1 MNYRKYRKTILTAL
15 LLVVVML
22 LLAGCGQDTI
32 SPEPDQSGTGSL
44 VVYSS
49 RNETFVESLL
59 EKFETDTGITVEV
72 LHAGEGVV
80 NRIAEERNNVQ
91 SDVFISNDVGAMEYL
106 RLEGLL
112 EGIEPDGIDSI
123 DANYRADD
131 NAWFAL
137 SARTRVLIY
146 NKDLIT
152 EEEMPKSIEDLVDTK
167 WQNRFAITRGGNGGM
182 IGHVSALRNE
192 WGDEATLEWLSAVKD
207 NAGAITQGHGDIRRA
222 VGAGEFAFGLVNN
235 YYYHQQLREPE
246 NNNVGAIYPDQAE
259 GEMGAVL
266 NAAGVAFIKDGPN
279 PDNALLF
286 AEWILQP
293 ENQREFSFTSL
304 EVPINPDIE
313 AVSDALPISAYRV
326 HAMPLK
332 ELGDVW
338 MDTRQLIE
346 ASGLDMELK

>member
-1 MNYRKYRKTILTAL
+1 MIYRKNRKKSLTAL
-15 LLVVVML
+15 LVAGVML
-22 LLAGCGQDTI
+22 LLAGCGPGTA
-32 SPEPDQSGTGSL
+32 SMETDQADAGSL

-49 RNETFVESLL
+49 RNETFVEALL
-59 EKFETDTGITVEV
+59 EKFETETGITVEV
-72 LHAGEGVV
+72 LHAGEAVV

-91 SDVFISNDVGAMEYL
+91 ADVFISNDVGAMEYL

-112 EGIEPDGIDSI
+112 EGIEPGGIESI

-152 EEEMPKSIEDLVDTK
+152 EDEMPKSIEELADAK
-167 WQNRFAITRGGNGGM
+167 WQNRFVITRGGNGGM
-182 IGHVSALRNE
+182 IGHVSALRYQ
-192 WGDEATLEWLSAVKD
+192 WGDDATLEWLTAVKD

-222 VGAGEFAFGLVNN
+222 VGAGEFEFGLVNN

-266 NAAGVAFIKDGPN
+266 NAAGVAFIKGGPN
-279 PDNALLF
+279 HDNALVF
-286 AEWILQP
+286 AEWILKP
-293 ENQREFSFTSL
+293 ENQQEFSFASL
-304 EVPINPDIE
+304 EVPINPEIE
-313 AVSDALPISAYRV
+313 AVSEALPISAYRV

-338 MDTRQLIE
+338 LDTRQLIE
-346 ASGLDMELK
+346 ASGLDMELR

>member
-1 MNYRKYRKTILTAL
+1 MIYQNKRKTMLTAL
-15 LLVVVML
+15 LLGLVML
-22 LLAGCGQDTI
+22 FLAGCGPAAG
-32 SPEPDQSGTGSL
+32 SPEPEQGDAGSL

-49 RNETFVESLL
+49 RNETFVEALL
-59 EKFETDTGITVEV
+59 EKFEADTGIKVEV
-72 LHAGEGVV
+72 LHAGDAVV

-91 SDVFISNDVGAMEYL
+91 ADVFISNDVGAMEYL

-112 EGIEPDGIDSI
+112 EGIEPDGIESI

-131 NAWFAL
+131 NGWFAL

-152 EEEMPKSIEDLVDTK
+152 EEEMPKTIEELADAK

-182 IGHVSALRNE
+182 IGHVSALRYQ
-192 WGDEATLEWLSAVKD
+192 WGDDATLAWLSAVKD

-222 VGAGEFAFGLVNN
+222 VGAGEFEFGLVNN

-246 NNNVGAIYPDQAE
+246 NNNVGVIYPDQE
-259 GEMGAVL
+259 DGQMGAVV
-266 NAAGVAFIKDGPN
+266 NAAGVAFIKGGPN
-279 PDNALLF
+279 SDNALVF

-293 ENQREFSFTSL
+293 ENQREFSFASL

-313 AVSDALPISAYRV
+313 AVSEALPISAYQV

-338 MDTRQLIE
+338 LDTRQLIE
-346 ASGLDMELK
+346 ASGLDMELR